1 MKEEDL
7 ELVSIVMTVYNRAE
21 YLASAIESVLNSDY
35 ENFELLIW
43 DDGSTDNSVSI
54 ATNYARQNK
63 RIKLIAASHQG
74 RGLALQQAIEATEGN
89 YLGLVDSDDL
99 LHQRAI
105 AQTAGYLDVH
115 PHVGMVY
122 TECLL
127 IDESDRV
134 LGKDRRCS
142 IPYSP
147 QRLLI
152 DFMTFHFRLFRR
164 KIYDE
169 VSGFDPTLES
179 VEDYDLCLRF
189 SEVTTIA
196 QIKKPLYFY
205 RYHKDSF
212 SGSQSLRQA
221 YFAERAVKQA
231 LIRRGKANLYEL
243 LVRASPKFFLRRK
256 TKVAHRV
263 FGIGLPQTRQH
274 HLADTLNLMG
284 IPTIHFPARLEQI
297 KDFDG
302 ATGLPVALAY
312 QELDKL
318 YPNSKFI
325 LTVREI
331 KSWLRSIQNEK
342 LKQTDRN
349 LLPSI
354 IKEAEIQCYGSFDF
368 DETLW
373 LNGYHNHLNGVSAYF
388 RGRQQDLL
396 IIDLFGQKDCQQELE
411 QFFGC

>member
-1 MKEEDL
+1 
-7 ELVSIVMTVYNRAE
+7 MTVYNRAE
-21 YLASAIESVLNSDY
+21 YLASAIKSVYYSDY
-35 ENFELLIW
+35 SNFELLIW

-54 ATNYARQNK
+54 ATSYAQKDK
-63 RIKLIAASHQG
+63 RIKLIAAPHQG
-74 RGLALQQAIEATEGN
+74 RGLALQQAIEATKGK

-99 LHQRAI
+99 LHPSAI
-105 AQTAGYLDVH
+105 AETAGYLDVH

-134 LGKDRRCS
+134 LGKDRRCR

-164 KIYDE
+164 EIYDK
-169 VSGFDPTLES
+169 VGGFDVTLKAAI
-179 VEDYDLCLRF
+179 DYDLCLRF

-205 RYHKDSF
+205 RRHRDSI
-212 SGSQSLRQA
+212 SGSQSLLQA
-221 YFAERAVKQA
+221 YCAECAVKEA
-231 LIRRGKANLYEL
+231 LVRRGKADQLEL
-243 LVRASPKFFLRRK
+243 KVQAQPKFFLRRK
-256 TKVAHRV
+256 TKVANRV
-263 FGIGLPQTRQH
+263 FGIGLSETRQY

-312 QELDKL
+312 RELDKL
-318 YPNSKFI
+318 YPDSKFI
-325 LTVREI
+325 LTIREVN
-331 KSWLRSIQNEK
+331 SWLRSIQNEK

-354 IKEAEIQCYGSFDF
+354 IKEAEIQCYGSSDF

-373 LNGYHNHLNGVSAYF
+373 LNAYDKHFFGVMNYF
-388 RGRQQDLL
+388 RGRERDLL
-396 IIDLFGQKDCQQELE
+396 IIDLFGQKDYQQQLE
-411 QFFGC
+411 KFFGCL